1 MEMADEWLLRA
12 GGMEELRGGSRGVQ
26 GFLCGVEN
34 ILKLI
39 AVMIVQL

>member
-26 GFLCGVEN
+26 GFLLWC
-34 ILKLI
+34 
-39 AVMIVQL
+39 